1 MNFTQDTKTEVPT
14 FDKILYIYCTGTK
27 INVLL
32 LIFLDKAKTIHVLGC
47 NIVCYYFSSRTK
59 LERDVDYLMGEVKRL
74 KGRVKKL
81 EHVGSPETQKMETQK
96 METQKMESKEAKTCQ
111 PQETTS
117 SVVQI
122 IEGSNNVSQAIT
134 TLLKTL
140 FTNEELKSCSITG
153 KKSPKCIGQPRPPLD
168 QGKFEKLCECVRAKF
183 PGTEKKIIIEKIQ
196 NIQKVLRRQ

>member
-1 MNFTQDTKTEVPT
+1 MEQ
-14 FDKILYIYCTGTK
+14 
-27 INVLL
+27 
-32 LIFLDKAKTIHVLGC
+32 
-47 NIVCYYFSSRTK
+47 
-59 LERDVDYLMGEVKRL
+59 DVDYLMGEVKRL

-81 EHVGSPETQKMETQK
+81 ESP
-96 METQKMESKEAKTCQ
+96 ETQKMESKEAKTSQ

-122 IEGSNNVSQAIT
+122 QLIEGSNNVSQAIT
-134 TLLKTL
+134 TLLKAL

-153 KKSPKCIGQPRPPLD
+153 KKSPKCTGQARPPLD
-168 QGKFEKLCECVRAKF
+168 QGKFERLCESVRAKF